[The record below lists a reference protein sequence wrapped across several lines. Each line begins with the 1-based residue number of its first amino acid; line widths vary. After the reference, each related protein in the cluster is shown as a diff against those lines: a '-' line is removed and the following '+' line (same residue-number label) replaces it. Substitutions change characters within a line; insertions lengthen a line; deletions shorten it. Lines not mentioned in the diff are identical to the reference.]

1 MIKDIISSFDVE
13 ESKNGKGKL
22 FITKQYIIFEKH
34 GEGITLAEELL
45 YISHVSATK
54 SRILGHWF
62 LNITILKNEKKI
74 SLQFKM
80 TKIAN
85 AVAESD
91 IRNAIMQYEI
101 PKNVPR
107 HKGIPLG
114 IPDEYTYNDCWYD
127 AQHDIYVSLNPEFI
141 RNQRIPRNSK
151 ETSLYN
157 LLEMDGIYKSASQVY
172 FKHNFPC
179 MQTICDTG
187 GHIQA
192 ILCTILDSQITEKM
206 VREMFLDK
214 TLYYTTESTRYKMES
229 FTNLS
234 IKISEI
240 EYELLCKILN
250 IEYRDIFT
258 RTQDYT
264 ILSKY
269 QNWNNAT
276 FVNNNSRINKMI
288 ISSMHRYIKSQ
299 LLNFVCEKLNIIQK
313 NVNLDNVNSEKNRII
328 EMYDFDSKK
337 IALGYEYQHPRL
349 FTDVKNMNLQLS
361 YLYEYEKS
369 MSGLDL
375 ELANMTKRQYLRY
388 LIAQCCILLID
399 GKNIEKKC
407 IEITDMGREINMS
420 RPIPLEIQLGEKYL
434 ASLDADITKT
444 RGHAAQ

>member
-22 FITKQYIIFEKH
+22 FITKQYIIFEKY
-34 GEGITLAEELL
+34 GEGITLAEELV

-54 SRILGHWF
+54 SKILGHWF
-62 LNITILKNEKKI
+62 LNLTILKNEKKI
-74 SLQFKM
+74 NLQFKM

-85 AVAESD
+85 AIAESD
-91 IRNAIMQYEI
+91 IRNAMMQYKI

-107 HKGIPLG
+107 HKDIPLG

-141 RNQRIPRNSK
+141 GNQCIPRNSK

-157 LLEMDGIYKSASQVY
+157 LLEMDGVYKSASQVY

-179 MQTICDTG
+179 IQTTHYTG
-187 GHIQA
+187 GYIQV
-192 ILCTILDSQITEKM
+192 ILCTILDNQITQKM

-229 FTNLS
+229 FTNLK

-250 IEYRDIFT
+250 IEYRDMFT

-269 QNWNNAT
+269 QNWNNTT
-276 FVNNNSRINKMI
+276 FVNNNSRINEMV
-288 ISSMHRYIKSQ
+288 ISSMHRGIKSQ
-299 LLNFVCEKLNIIQK
+299 LLNFVCEKLSIIQK
-313 NVNLDNVNSEKNRII
+313 NVNLDNVNSEKSRII
-328 EMYDFDSKK
+328 EMYDFNSKK

-349 FTDVKNMNLQLS
+349 FTDVKNMKLQLS
-361 YLYEYEKS
+361 HLYKYETS
-369 MSGLDL
+369 MSGLNIK
-375 ELANMTKRQYLRY
+375 LANMTKRQYLRH
-388 LIAQCCILLID
+388 LIAQCCTLLIND
-399 GKNIEKKC
+399 KNIEKKC
-407 IEITDMGREINMS
+407 IEIINIGLEINVP
-420 RPIPLEIQLGEKYL
+420 RPIPLEIRLGEKYL
-434 ASLDADITKT
+434 ASLDADITQT
-444 RGHAAQ
+444 